1 MPEVGGDA
9 SIQVNPTD
17 INQIALAMQQISTD
31 QALYH
36 SLIEKGKIQKEQF
49 SWDKTATLYWESI
62 VKCL

>member
-1 MPEVGGDA
+1 
-9 SIQVNPTD
+9 
-17 INQIALAMQQISTD
+17 MQQISTD